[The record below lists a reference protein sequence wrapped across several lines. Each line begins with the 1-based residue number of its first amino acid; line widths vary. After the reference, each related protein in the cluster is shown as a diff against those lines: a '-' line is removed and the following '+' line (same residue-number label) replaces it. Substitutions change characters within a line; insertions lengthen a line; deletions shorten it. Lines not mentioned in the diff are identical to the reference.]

1 MLQRIKDHLSKSHN
15 FIFWLLFGPAML
27 FTLWGMSDLY
37 INYFDEL
44 TNQDHMQFFLRI
56 LFPVALAT
64 FVTIL
69 ERRQQMQKQDLIKR
83 GNDYLSRK
91 RSIK

>member
-1 MLQRIKDHLSKSHN
+1 
-15 FIFWLLFGPAML
+15 ML